1 MAISITM
8 RFIMKTLVDVTPTYS
23 RRTEDRFMYN
33 QHQNYMTA
41 IQTLGL
47 RSNPMSIRVTNE
59 YESVKFFGSTFEG
72 TQKVWSIEFNIERE
86 GSLKVALLKEDF
98 DLVPI
103 ISGLE
108 ETVEFKNNV
117 FQSYDLKYKN
127 VYFEEI

>member
-59 YESVKFFGSTFEG
+59 NESVEFFGSTFEG

-86 GSLKVALLKEDF
+86 GSLEVAMLKEDF

-117 FQSYDLKYKN
+117 FQSNDLKYKN